1 MTTKNQVKERRA
13 KVAQMMAKSVYSIK
27 EISQALGIGYDTVDN
42 DIRWLREQTKPWLL
56 GLAGDGFAFDCKV
69 AIDKLMSLEV
79 ELEDMRQTARTE
91 KADTDTRIS
100 IIRELRDTTI
110 ARISIE
116 GEGPT
121 LLALKKIKK
130 GELVETS

>member
-1 MTTKNQVKERRA
+1 MVTQDQIAERRSR
-13 KVAQMMAKSVYSIK
+13 VSQMLAKSVTSSR
-27 EISQALGIGYDTVDN
+27 EISKATGIDYETVKN

-130 GELVETS
+130 GELVETR